1 MKIGIP
7 KEIKNNENRV
17 SATPEVVDALVR
29 GGHDVVVEKGAG
41 EGSAIFDDE
50 YTEVGATIESDVV
63 KVWESDMVIKVKE
76 PIEEEYKYFHEGLLL
91 FTYLHLA
98 DNEPLTKA
106 LLESGVTGV
115 AYETVQEADGSLP
128 LLSPMSEV
136 AGRMAVQIGAQYLE
150 SIEGGKGKVM
160 AGVPGVKPAKVV
172 VIGGGNVGYNA
183 AYIANGMGAN
193 VTILEL
199 PGDRMKELEQLF
211 HGEVNVLASNPR
223 NIEQEVKDA
232 DIVIGAVL
240 VAGKKAP
247 VLVTEEMV
255 RSMEPGSVLVDIAID
270 QGGNFE
276 TSDHATTHDEPI
288 YVKDDVIHYTVAN
301 VPGAVAQ
308 TSTYALTNATLA
320 YITELANKGFE
331 EAVKS
336 NPAIHKGVNTYK
348 GQLTNEGVAETSE
361 FDYHELSL

>member
-1 MKIGIP
+1 MRIGIP

-29 GGHDVVVEKGAG
+29 DGHEVVVEKDAG
-41 EGSAIFDDE
+41 KGSTIPDEE
-50 YTEVGATIESDVV
+50 YTAVGATIEPDAA
-63 KVWESDMVIKVKE
+63 KVWDSDMVVKVKE

-98 DNEPLTKA
+98 DNEPLAEA
-106 LLESGVTGV
+106 LVKSGVTAV

-136 AGRMAVQIGAQYLE
+136 AGRVAAQVGAQYLE
-150 SIEGGKGKVM
+150 TLNGGKGKLM

-183 AYIANGMGAN
+183 ARIAHGMGAN
-193 VTILEL
+193 VTILQL
-199 PGDRMKELEQLF
+199 GIARQKELDNLF

-232 DIVIGAVL
+232 DVVIGAVL

-247 VLVTEEMV
+247 VLVTEDMV
-255 RSMEPGSVLVDIAID
+255 KQMEPGSVLVDIAID

-276 TSDHATTHDEPI
+276 TSDHATTHDDPVYI
-288 YVKDDVIHYTVAN
+288 KHGVVHYAVAN
-301 VPGAVAQ
+301 VPGAVPQ
-308 TSTYALTNATLA
+308 TSTYALTNATLP
-320 YITELANKGFE
+320 YLLELANKGFV
-331 EAVKS
+331 EAAKT
-336 NPAIHKGVNTYK
+336 NPAIFKGVNTYK
-348 GQLTNEGVAETSE
+348 GQLTNEAVGETSALE
-361 FDYHELSL
+361 YHELSL